1 MTPKP
6 YRLIDEARADLFRHY
21 DDLLL
26 FSIERAD
33 QFRTEIEKGF
43 AAIAAKPKHFG
54 FVAGYLFRSYGPTK
68 RHGFRIAYVETADE
82 VIIVAIYYGG
92 AADPLYWVG
101 RSL

>member
-1 MTPKP
+1 VKLKP
-6 YRLIDEARADLFRHY
+6 YRLIDEARADLYRHY

-33 QFRTEIEKGF
+33 RFRTEIEKGF
-43 AAIAAKPKHFG
+43 AAIAARPKHFG
-54 FVAGYLFRSYGPTK
+54 FIPGQPYRSYGPTR

-92 AADPLYWVG
+92 APDPLYWVG